1 MNSVE
6 REIALLEA
14 SRCRRCAEKVGRTAI
29 LKGQECPHC
38 GTHLKWTG
46 GNLVERLE
54 AQQGRW
60 RLRGYGLVALASFLA
75 GFVPLLQTLVQLV
88 ALFILHVVVLRRG
101 LSWLTP
107 KRRIFTRLS
116 TRLFAGVIAA
126 LSLLINAMIAPLLGL
141 SAVVLAFVGPLLT
154 ALYVEVGL
162 RVLRGAL
169 RRDEED
175 QGLKFLEW
183 AMPIGFALALLGM
196 ILAALVPLVLV
207 VHWLS
212 TAQVPSNENLV
223 EILTGWL
230 G

>member
-6 REIALLEA
+6 QEIALLEA
-14 SRCRRCAEKVGRTAI
+14 SRCRRCAEKVRRAVV
-29 LKGQECPHC
+29 LKGEDCPHC
-38 GTHLKWTG
+38 GSSLRWTG
-46 GNLVERLE
+46 GEMLERLKT
-54 AQQGRW
+54 QQGRW

-75 GFVPLLQTLVQLV
+75 GFVPLLQAVVQLV
-88 ALFILHVVVLRRG
+88 ALFILHIVVLRRG

-141 SAVVLAFVGPLLT
+141 SAFVLAFVGPLLT

-162 RVLRGAL
+162 VILRGSL
-169 RRDEED
+169 RRDEKG

-183 AMPIGFALALLGM
+183 AMPVGFAVLLLGM
-196 ILAALVPLVLV
+196 VLAALVPLVFV
-207 VHWLS
+207 IHWLS
-212 TAQVPSNENLV
+212 TAEVPSVQRLV
-223 EILTGWL
+223 EILTGWF
-230 G
+230 